1 MAVAV
6 VVAPLVALFLA
17 RTRLGKQ
24 MRAVADNRDLA
35 SVSGIDV
42 ERIGVYVW
50 ILAGG
55 LAGLA
60 GVMLGLSQGVFD
72 PNMGLGPLFLIF
84 TAVVLGGIGS
94 AYGALVAG
102 LVLGL
107 AMELSTW
114 DVLFGG
120 LDSKYKPVLAF
131 VVLILLLLYRPQ
143 GSLRPGAGA
152 LMEIFNLPF
161 WIFVAVIAGIYT
173 IFALGLY
180 LQYALAGLP
189 NFGHVAFAALAA
201 YTMAILIIHLN
212 VPMPVAALAGLL
224 VAVLFGLVLGIPS
237 LRLRADYLAI
247 ATVAGAEIVRYLAL
261 NMQGLTGGPIG
272 SIGML
277 GPSQL
282 AQYNQSWEALLRPI
296 VAALKRNPV
305 LAPAA
310 SRDFAMLLIV
320 WVIALILLAVFWL
333 MVRSPWGRM
342 MRAIRE
348 DEDAAAAV
356 GKNVFRAKL
365 QVLILGALLGG
376 LAGLLL
382 AWQIGIITP
391 DDYQPTFTF
400 YAYLIL
406 ILGGTTRIWAI
417 PVGALLFGLLYSGTR
432 FLNFYPLSLFDSGDR
447 AYLRLILVGLLL
459 ILLMA
464 IRPQGLLGNR
474 RELLLR

>member
-1 MAVAV
+1 
-6 VVAPLVALFLA
+6 
-17 RTRLGKQ
+17 
-24 MRAVADNRDLA
+24 
-35 SVSGIDV
+35 
-42 ERIGVYVW
+42 
-50 ILAGG
+50 
-55 LAGLA
+55 
-60 GVMLGLSQGVFD
+60 
-72 PNMGLGPLFLIF
+72 
-84 TAVVLGGIGS
+84 
-94 AYGALVAG
+94 
-102 LVLGL
+102 
-107 AMELSTW
+107 
-114 DVLFGG
+114 
-120 LDSKYKPVLAF
+120 
-131 VVLILLLLYRPQ
+131 
-143 GSLRPGAGA
+143 
-152 LMEIFNLPF
+152 MEIFNLPF

-212 VPMPVAALAGLL
+212 VPMPVAAIAGLL
-224 VAVLFGLVLGIPS
+224 VAVLFSLILGIPS

-247 ATVAGAEIVRYLAL
+247 ATVAGGEIVRYLAL

-282 AQYNQSWEALLRPI
+282 AQYNQSWDALLRPI
-296 VAALKRNPV
+296 VAALERNPV

-320 WVIALILLAVFWL
+320 WVTALILLVVFWL

-376 LAGLLL
+376 LAGLFL

>member
-1 MAVAV
+1 
-6 VVAPLVALFLA
+6 
-17 RTRLGKQ
+17 
-24 MRAVADNRDLA
+24 
-35 SVSGIDV
+35 
-42 ERIGVYVW
+42 
-50 ILAGG
+50 
-55 LAGLA
+55 
-60 GVMLGLSQGVFD
+60 
-72 PNMGLGPLFLIF
+72 
-84 TAVVLGGIGS
+84 
-94 AYGALVAG
+94 
-102 LVLGL
+102 
-107 AMELSTW
+107 
-114 DVLFGG
+114 
-120 LDSKYKPVLAF
+120 
-131 VVLILLLLYRPQ
+131 
-143 GSLRPGAGA
+143 
-152 LMEIFNLPF
+152 MEIFNLPF
-161 WIFVAVIAGIYT
+161 WVFVAVIAGIYT

-212 VPMPVAALAGLL
+212 VPMPLAALAGLFA
-224 VAVLFGLVLGIPS
+224 AVLFSLVLGIPS

-261 NMQGLTGGPIG
+261 NLQGLTGGPIG

-296 VAALKRNPV
+296 VAALERNPV

-320 WVIALILLAVFWL
+320 WAIALILLVIFWL

-348 DEDAAAAV
+348 DEEAAAAV

-406 ILGGTTRIWAI
+406 ILGGTTRIWAV

-432 FLNFYPLSLFDSGDR
+432 FLNVYPLSLFDSGDR

>member
-1 MAVAV
+1 
-6 VVAPLVALFLA
+6 
-17 RTRLGKQ
+17 
-24 MRAVADNRDLA
+24 
-35 SVSGIDV
+35 
-42 ERIGVYVW
+42 
-50 ILAGG
+50 
-55 LAGLA
+55 
-60 GVMLGLSQGVFD
+60 
-72 PNMGLGPLFLIF
+72 
-84 TAVVLGGIGS
+84 
-94 AYGALVAG
+94 
-102 LVLGL
+102 
-107 AMELSTW
+107 
-114 DVLFGG
+114 
-120 LDSKYKPVLAF
+120 
-131 VVLILLLLYRPQ
+131 
-143 GSLRPGAGA
+143 
-152 LMEIFNLPF
+152 MEIFNLPF

-212 VPMPVAALAGLL
+212 VPMPVSALAGLL

-247 ATVAGAEIVRYLAL
+247 ATIAGAEIVRYLAL

-282 AQYNQSWEALLRPI
+282 AQYNQSWESLLRPI

-320 WVIALILLAVFWL
+320 WVIALILLVVFWL
-333 MVRSPWGRM
+333 MVRSPWGRK

-356 GKNVFRAKL
+356 GKDVFRAKL

-406 ILGGTTRIWAI
+406 ILGGTTRIWSI

>member
-1 MAVAV
+1 
-6 VVAPLVALFLA
+6 
-17 RTRLGKQ
+17 
-24 MRAVADNRDLA
+24 
-35 SVSGIDV
+35 
-42 ERIGVYVW
+42 
-50 ILAGG
+50 
-55 LAGLA
+55 
-60 GVMLGLSQGVFD
+60 
-72 PNMGLGPLFLIF
+72 
-84 TAVVLGGIGS
+84 
-94 AYGALVAG
+94 
-102 LVLGL
+102 
-107 AMELSTW
+107 
-114 DVLFGG
+114 
-120 LDSKYKPVLAF
+120 
-131 VVLILLLLYRPQ
+131 
-143 GSLRPGAGA
+143 
-152 LMEIFNLPF
+152 MEIFNLPF
-161 WIFVAVIAGIYT
+161 WVFVAVIAGIYS

-201 YTMAILIIHLN
+201 YTMSILIIHRN

-224 VAVLFGLVLGIPS
+224 VAVLFGLLLGIPS

-247 ATVAGAEIVRYLAL
+247 ATVAGGEIVRYLAL

-277 GPSQL
+277 GPSKL
-282 AQYNQSWEALLRPI
+282 AQYNQSWEALLGPI
-296 VAALKRNPV
+296 VAALKQNPV

-320 WVIALILLAVFWL
+320 WVIALILLVVFWL

-356 GKNVFRAKL
+356 GKDVFRAKL

-391 DDYQPTFTF
+391 DDNHPTFTF

-406 ILGGTTRIWAI
+406 ILGGTTRIWSI

>member
-1 MAVAV
+1 MRTV
-6 VVAPLVALFLA
+6 VLH
-17 RTRLGKQ
+17 
-24 MRAVADNRDLA
+24 ADADL
-35 SVSGIDV
+35 ILDV
-42 ERIGVYVW
+42 
-50 ILAGG
+50 G
-55 LAGLA
+55 LA
-60 GVMLGLSQGVFD
+60 
-72 PNMGLGPLFLIF
+72 
-84 TAVVLGGIGS
+84 TAVPLNVAAVRTIPEGGI
-94 AYGALVAG
+94 AYGA
-102 LVLGL
+102 
-107 AMELSTW
+107 M
-114 DVLFGG
+114 
-120 LDSKYKPVLAF
+120 
-131 VVLILLLLYRPQ
+131 
-143 GSLRPGAGA
+143 SLRITG
-152 LMEIFNLPF
+152 LWMEIFNLPF
-161 WIFVAVIAGIYT
+161 WVFVAVIAGIYT

-201 YTMAILIIHLN
+201 YTMSILIIHLN
-212 VPMPVAALAGLL
+212 IPMWIAALAGLL
-224 VAVLFGLVLGIPS
+224 AAVIFSLVLGIPS

-247 ATVAGAEIVRYLAL
+247 ATIAGGEIVRYLAL

-282 AQYNQSWEALLRPI
+282 AQYNQSWDALLRPI
-296 VAALKRNPV
+296 VDALKQNSV

-320 WVIALILLAVFWL
+320 WAVAIILLLIFWL

-348 DEDAAAAV
+348 DEEAAAAV
-356 GKNVFRAKL
+356 GKNVFRAKM

-376 LAGLLL
+376 LAGLFL

-432 FLNFYPLSLFDSGDR
+432 FLNFYPLSLIDSGDR

-459 ILLMA
+459 IVLMA
-464 IRPQGLLGNR
+464 IRPQGLFGNR

>member
-1 MAVAV
+1 
-6 VVAPLVALFLA
+6 
-17 RTRLGKQ
+17 
-24 MRAVADNRDLA
+24 
-35 SVSGIDV
+35 
-42 ERIGVYVW
+42 
-50 ILAGG
+50 
-55 LAGLA
+55 
-60 GVMLGLSQGVFD
+60 
-72 PNMGLGPLFLIF
+72 
-84 TAVVLGGIGS
+84 
-94 AYGALVAG
+94 
-102 LVLGL
+102 
-107 AMELSTW
+107 
-114 DVLFGG
+114 
-120 LDSKYKPVLAF
+120 
-131 VVLILLLLYRPQ
+131 
-143 GSLRPGAGA
+143 
-152 LMEIFNLPF
+152 MEIFNLPF

-201 YTMAILIIHLN
+201 YTMAILVIHLN
-212 VPMPVAALAGLL
+212 VPMPLAALAGLL
-224 VAVLFGLVLGIPS
+224 AAVLFALVLGVPS

-296 VAALKRNPV
+296 IAALAQNPV
-305 LAPAA
+305 LAHVA

-320 WVIALILLAVFWL
+320 WATALVLLLVFWL

-356 GKNVFRAKL
+356 GKNVFRAKM
-365 QVLILGALLGG
+365 QVMILGALLGG

-459 ILLMA
+459 IVLMA
-464 IRPQGLLGNR
+464 IRPQGLFGNR
-474 RELLLR
+474 RELLLQ

>member
-1 MAVAV
+1 
-6 VVAPLVALFLA
+6 
-17 RTRLGKQ
+17 
-24 MRAVADNRDLA
+24 
-35 SVSGIDV
+35 
-42 ERIGVYVW
+42 
-50 ILAGG
+50 
-55 LAGLA
+55 
-60 GVMLGLSQGVFD
+60 
-72 PNMGLGPLFLIF
+72 
-84 TAVVLGGIGS
+84 
-94 AYGALVAG
+94 
-102 LVLGL
+102 
-107 AMELSTW
+107 
-114 DVLFGG
+114 
-120 LDSKYKPVLAF
+120 
-131 VVLILLLLYRPQ
+131 
-143 GSLRPGAGA
+143 
-152 LMEIFNLPF
+152 MEIFNLPF
-161 WIFVAVIAGIYT
+161 WVFVAVIAGIYT

-212 VPMPVAALAGLL
+212 VPMPLAALAGLL
-224 VAVLFGLVLGIPS
+224 AAVLFSLVLGIPS

-296 VAALKRNPV
+296 VAALERNPV

-320 WVIALILLAVFWL
+320 WVIALILLVVFWL

>member
-1 MAVAV
+1 M
-6 VVAPLVALFLA
+6 
-17 RTRLGKQ
+17 
-24 MRAVADNRDLA
+24 D
-35 SVSGIDV
+35 
-42 ERIGVYVW
+42 
-50 ILAGG
+50 
-55 LAGLA
+55 
-60 GVMLGLSQGVFD
+60 
-72 PNMGLGPLFLIF
+72 
-84 TAVVLGGIGS
+84 
-94 AYGALVAG
+94 
-102 LVLGL
+102 
-107 AMELSTW
+107 
-114 DVLFGG
+114 
-120 LDSKYKPVLAF
+120 
-131 VVLILLLLYRPQ
+131 
-143 GSLRPGAGA
+143 
-152 LMEIFNLPF
+152 IFNLPF

-201 YTMAILIIHLN
+201 YTMAILVIRLEMSL
-212 VPMPVAALAGLL
+212 PLASLAGLL
-224 VAVLFGLVLGIPS
+224 VAVLFSLVLGIPS

-247 ATVAGAEIVRYLAL
+247 ATVAGGEIVRYLAL

-282 AQYNQSWEALLRPI
+282 AQYNRPWEAFLKPI
-296 VAALKRNPV
+296 IAALKQVPI

-310 SRDFAMLLIV
+310 NRDMAMLLIV
-320 WVIALILLAVFWL
+320 WALALVLLFVFWL
-333 MVRSPWGRM
+333 MVRSPWGRL

-348 DEDAAAAV
+348 DEAAAAAV
-356 GKNVFRAKL
+356 GKDVYRAKM

-432 FLNFYPLSLFDSGDR
+432 FLNFFPLSLFDSGER

-459 ILLMA
+459 IVLMA
-464 IRPQGLLGNR
+464 VRPQGLLGNR

>member
-1 MAVAV
+1 
-6 VVAPLVALFLA
+6 
-17 RTRLGKQ
+17 
-24 MRAVADNRDLA
+24 
-35 SVSGIDV
+35 
-42 ERIGVYVW
+42 
-50 ILAGG
+50 
-55 LAGLA
+55 
-60 GVMLGLSQGVFD
+60 
-72 PNMGLGPLFLIF
+72 
-84 TAVVLGGIGS
+84 
-94 AYGALVAG
+94 
-102 LVLGL
+102 
-107 AMELSTW
+107 
-114 DVLFGG
+114 
-120 LDSKYKPVLAF
+120 
-131 VVLILLLLYRPQ
+131 
-143 GSLRPGAGA
+143 
-152 LMEIFNLPF
+152 MEIFNLPF
-161 WIFVAVIAGIYT
+161 WVFVAVIAGIYT

-201 YTMAILIIHLN
+201 YTMAILIIHLD
-212 VPMPVAALAGLL
+212 VPMAAAALAGLL
-224 VAVLFGLVLGIPS
+224 VSVLFSLLLGIPS

-247 ATVAGAEIVRYLAL
+247 ATVAGGEIVRYLAL

-282 AQYNQSWEALLRPI
+282 AQYNQAWDAMLRPI
-296 VAALKRNPV
+296 VDALEQNPV

-320 WVIALILLAVFWL
+320 WAIALMLLTVFWL

-432 FLNFYPLSLFDSGDR
+432 FLNVYPLSLFDSGDR

>member
-1 MAVAV
+1 
-6 VVAPLVALFLA
+6 
-17 RTRLGKQ
+17 
-24 MRAVADNRDLA
+24 
-35 SVSGIDV
+35 
-42 ERIGVYVW
+42 
-50 ILAGG
+50 
-55 LAGLA
+55 
-60 GVMLGLSQGVFD
+60 
-72 PNMGLGPLFLIF
+72 
-84 TAVVLGGIGS
+84 
-94 AYGALVAG
+94 
-102 LVLGL
+102 
-107 AMELSTW
+107 
-114 DVLFGG
+114 
-120 LDSKYKPVLAF
+120 
-131 VVLILLLLYRPQ
+131 
-143 GSLRPGAGA
+143 
-152 LMEIFNLPF
+152 MEIFNLPF

-212 VPMPVAALAGLL
+212 VPMPLAAFAGLL
-224 VAVLFGLVLGIPS
+224 VAVLFSLVLGIPS

-247 ATVAGAEIVRYLAL
+247 ATVAGGEIVRYLAL
-261 NMQGLTGGPIG
+261 NLQGLTGGPIG

-282 AQYNQSWEALLRPI
+282 AQYNQSWDALLRPI
-296 VAALKRNPV
+296 VAALERNPV

-320 WVIALILLAVFWL
+320 WVTALILLVVFWL

-376 LAGLLL
+376 LAGLFL

-391 DDYQPTFTF
+391 DDYQPNFTF

>member
-1 MAVAV
+1 
-6 VVAPLVALFLA
+6 
-17 RTRLGKQ
+17 
-24 MRAVADNRDLA
+24 
-35 SVSGIDV
+35 
-42 ERIGVYVW
+42 
-50 ILAGG
+50 
-55 LAGLA
+55 
-60 GVMLGLSQGVFD
+60 
-72 PNMGLGPLFLIF
+72 
-84 TAVVLGGIGS
+84 
-94 AYGALVAG
+94 
-102 LVLGL
+102 
-107 AMELSTW
+107 
-114 DVLFGG
+114 
-120 LDSKYKPVLAF
+120 
-131 VVLILLLLYRPQ
+131 
-143 GSLRPGAGA
+143 
-152 LMEIFNLPF
+152 MEIFNLPF
-161 WIFVAVIAGIYT
+161 WVFVAVIAGIYT

-180 LQYALAGLP
+180 LQFALAGLP

-201 YTMAILIIHLN
+201 YTMTMLIIHLN
-212 VPMPVAALAGLL
+212 VPMPAAALAGLL

-296 VAALKRNPV
+296 VAALKRSPV

-320 WVIALILLAVFWL
+320 WVIALILLTVFWL

-356 GKNVFRAKL
+356 GKDVFRAKL

>member
-1 MAVAV
+1 
-6 VVAPLVALFLA
+6 
-17 RTRLGKQ
+17 
-24 MRAVADNRDLA
+24 
-35 SVSGIDV
+35 
-42 ERIGVYVW
+42 
-50 ILAGG
+50 
-55 LAGLA
+55 
-60 GVMLGLSQGVFD
+60 
-72 PNMGLGPLFLIF
+72 
-84 TAVVLGGIGS
+84 
-94 AYGALVAG
+94 
-102 LVLGL
+102 
-107 AMELSTW
+107 
-114 DVLFGG
+114 
-120 LDSKYKPVLAF
+120 
-131 VVLILLLLYRPQ
+131 
-143 GSLRPGAGA
+143 
-152 LMEIFNLPF
+152 MEIFNLPF

-224 VAVLFGLVLGIPS
+224 VAVLFALVLGVPS

-296 VAALKRNPV
+296 IAALAQNPV
-305 LAPAA
+305 LAHVA

-320 WVIALILLAVFWL
+320 WATALVLLLVFWL

-356 GKNVFRAKL
+356 GKNVFRAKM

-406 ILGGTTRIWAI
+406 ILGGTSRIWAI

-459 ILLMA
+459 IVLMA
-464 IRPQGLLGNR
+464 IRPQGLFGNR
-474 RELLLR
+474 RELLLQ

>member
-1 MAVAV
+1 
-6 VVAPLVALFLA
+6 
-17 RTRLGKQ
+17 
-24 MRAVADNRDLA
+24 
-35 SVSGIDV
+35 
-42 ERIGVYVW
+42 
-50 ILAGG
+50 
-55 LAGLA
+55 
-60 GVMLGLSQGVFD
+60 
-72 PNMGLGPLFLIF
+72 
-84 TAVVLGGIGS
+84 
-94 AYGALVAG
+94 
-102 LVLGL
+102 
-107 AMELSTW
+107 
-114 DVLFGG
+114 
-120 LDSKYKPVLAF
+120 
-131 VVLILLLLYRPQ
+131 
-143 GSLRPGAGA
+143 
-152 LMEIFNLPF
+152 MEIFNLPF

-201 YTMAILIIHLN
+201 YTMAILVIHLN
-212 VPMPVAALAGLL
+212 VPMPLAALAGLL
-224 VAVLFGLVLGIPS
+224 AAVLFALVLGVPS

-296 VAALKRNPV
+296 IAALAQNPV
-305 LAPAA
+305 LAHVA

-320 WVIALILLAVFWL
+320 WATALVLLLVFWL

-356 GKNVFRAKL
+356 GKNVFRAKM

-459 ILLMA
+459 IVLMA
-464 IRPQGLLGNR
+464 IRPQGLFGNR
-474 RELLLR
+474 RELLLQ

>member
-1 MAVAV
+1 
-6 VVAPLVALFLA
+6 
-17 RTRLGKQ
+17 
-24 MRAVADNRDLA
+24 
-35 SVSGIDV
+35 
-42 ERIGVYVW
+42 
-50 ILAGG
+50 
-55 LAGLA
+55 
-60 GVMLGLSQGVFD
+60 
-72 PNMGLGPLFLIF
+72 
-84 TAVVLGGIGS
+84 
-94 AYGALVAG
+94 
-102 LVLGL
+102 
-107 AMELSTW
+107 
-114 DVLFGG
+114 
-120 LDSKYKPVLAF
+120 
-131 VVLILLLLYRPQ
+131 
-143 GSLRPGAGA
+143 
-152 LMEIFNLPF
+152 MEIFNLPF

-212 VPMPVAALAGLL
+212 VPMPLAALAGLL
-224 VAVLFGLVLGIPS
+224 AAVLFSLVLGIPS

-247 ATVAGAEIVRYLAL
+247 ATIAGAEIVRYLAL

-296 VAALKRNPV
+296 VAALERNPV

-320 WVIALILLAVFWL
+320 WVIALILLVVFWL

>member
-1 MAVAV
+1 M
-6 VVAPLVALFLA
+6 
-17 RTRLGKQ
+17 
-24 MRAVADNRDLA
+24 D
-35 SVSGIDV
+35 
-42 ERIGVYVW
+42 
-50 ILAGG
+50 
-55 LAGLA
+55 
-60 GVMLGLSQGVFD
+60 
-72 PNMGLGPLFLIF
+72 
-84 TAVVLGGIGS
+84 
-94 AYGALVAG
+94 
-102 LVLGL
+102 
-107 AMELSTW
+107 
-114 DVLFGG
+114 
-120 LDSKYKPVLAF
+120 
-131 VVLILLLLYRPQ
+131 
-143 GSLRPGAGA
+143 
-152 LMEIFNLPF
+152 IFNLPF

-201 YTMAILIIHLN
+201 YTMAILVIRLQ
-212 VPMPVAALAGLL
+212 MPLPLASLAGLL
-224 VAVLFGLVLGIPS
+224 VAVLFSLVLGIPS

-247 ATVAGAEIVRYLAL
+247 ATVAGGEIIRYLAL

-282 AQYNQSWEALLRPI
+282 AQYNQPWEAFLKPI
-296 VAALKRNPV
+296 IATLKQIPI

-310 SRDFAMLLIV
+310 NRDMAMLPIV
-320 WVIALILLAVFWL
+320 WAIALVLLLIFWL
-333 MVRSPWGRM
+333 MVRSPWGRL
-342 MRAIRE
+342 MRAVRE
-348 DEDAAAAV
+348 DEAAAAAV
-356 GKNVFRAKL
+356 GKDVYRAKM

-406 ILGGTTRIWAI
+406 ILGGTTRIWSI

>member
-1 MAVAV
+1 
-6 VVAPLVALFLA
+6 
-17 RTRLGKQ
+17 
-24 MRAVADNRDLA
+24 
-35 SVSGIDV
+35 
-42 ERIGVYVW
+42 
-50 ILAGG
+50 
-55 LAGLA
+55 
-60 GVMLGLSQGVFD
+60 
-72 PNMGLGPLFLIF
+72 
-84 TAVVLGGIGS
+84 
-94 AYGALVAG
+94 
-102 LVLGL
+102 
-107 AMELSTW
+107 
-114 DVLFGG
+114 
-120 LDSKYKPVLAF
+120 
-131 VVLILLLLYRPQ
+131 
-143 GSLRPGAGA
+143 
-152 LMEIFNLPF
+152 MEIFNLPF

-201 YTMAILIIHLN
+201 YTMSILIIHRN

-247 ATVAGAEIVRYLAL
+247 ATIAGAEIVRYLAL

-320 WVIALILLAVFWL
+320 WAIALMLLTVFWL

-356 GKNVFRAKL
+356 GKDVFRAKL

>member
-1 MAVAV
+1 
-6 VVAPLVALFLA
+6 
-17 RTRLGKQ
+17 
-24 MRAVADNRDLA
+24 MRRAMNF
-35 SVSGIDV
+35 
-42 ERIGVYVW
+42 RIT
-50 ILAGG
+50 G
-55 LAGLA
+55 L
-60 GVMLGLSQGVFD
+60 
-72 PNMGLGPLFLIF
+72 
-84 TAVVLGGIGS
+84 
-94 AYGALVAG
+94 
-102 LVLGL
+102 
-107 AMELSTW
+107 W
-114 DVLFGG
+114 
-120 LDSKYKPVLAF
+120 
-131 VVLILLLLYRPQ
+131 
-143 GSLRPGAGA
+143 
-152 LMEIFNLPF
+152 MEIFNLPF

-224 VAVLFGLVLGIPS
+224 VAVLFALVLGVPS

-296 VAALKRNPV
+296 IAALAQNPV
-305 LAPAA
+305 LAHVA

-320 WVIALILLAVFWL
+320 WATALVLLLVFWL

-356 GKNVFRAKL
+356 GKNVFRAKM

-459 ILLMA
+459 IVLMA
-464 IRPQGLLGNR
+464 IRPQGLFGNR
-474 RELLLR
+474 RELLLQ

>member
-1 MAVAV
+1 M
-6 VVAPLVALFLA
+6 
-17 RTRLGKQ
+17 
-24 MRAVADNRDLA
+24 D
-35 SVSGIDV
+35 
-42 ERIGVYVW
+42 
-50 ILAGG
+50 
-55 LAGLA
+55 
-60 GVMLGLSQGVFD
+60 
-72 PNMGLGPLFLIF
+72 
-84 TAVVLGGIGS
+84 
-94 AYGALVAG
+94 
-102 LVLGL
+102 
-107 AMELSTW
+107 
-114 DVLFGG
+114 
-120 LDSKYKPVLAF
+120 
-131 VVLILLLLYRPQ
+131 
-143 GSLRPGAGA
+143 
-152 LMEIFNLPF
+152 IFNLPF
-161 WIFVAVIAGIYT
+161 WVFVAVIAGIYT

-201 YTMAILIIHLN
+201 YTMAILVIRLQMSLPLASI
-212 VPMPVAALAGLL
+212 AGLL
-224 VAVLFGLVLGIPS
+224 VAVLFSLVLGIPS

-247 ATVAGAEIVRYLAL
+247 ATVAGGEIVRYLAL

-282 AQYNQSWEALLRPI
+282 AQYNQPWEAFLKPI
-296 VAALKRNPV
+296 IATLKQIPI
-305 LAPAA
+305 LAPSAN
-310 SRDFAMLLIV
+310 RDMAMLLIV
-320 WVIALILLAVFWL
+320 WAIALVLLFIFWL
-333 MVRSPWGRM
+333 MVRSPWGRL

-348 DEDAAAAV
+348 DEAAAAAV
-356 GKNVFRAKL
+356 GKDVYLAKM
-365 QVLILGALLGG
+365 QVLILGAILGG

-432 FLNFYPLSLFDSGDR
+432 FLNFFPLSLFDSGER

-459 ILLMA
+459 IALMA
-464 IRPQGLLGNR
+464 IRPQGIFGNR

>member
-1 MAVAV
+1 
-6 VVAPLVALFLA
+6 
-17 RTRLGKQ
+17 
-24 MRAVADNRDLA
+24 
-35 SVSGIDV
+35 
-42 ERIGVYVW
+42 
-50 ILAGG
+50 
-55 LAGLA
+55 
-60 GVMLGLSQGVFD
+60 
-72 PNMGLGPLFLIF
+72 
-84 TAVVLGGIGS
+84 
-94 AYGALVAG
+94 
-102 LVLGL
+102 
-107 AMELSTW
+107 
-114 DVLFGG
+114 
-120 LDSKYKPVLAF
+120 
-131 VVLILLLLYRPQ
+131 
-143 GSLRPGAGA
+143 
-152 LMEIFNLPF
+152 MEIFNLPF

-201 YTMAILIIHLN
+201 YTMAILIIHVN
-212 VPMPVAALAGLL
+212 VPMPLAALAGLL
-224 VAVLFGLVLGIPS
+224 AAVLFALVLGVPS

-296 VAALKRNPV
+296 IAALAQNPV
-305 LAPAA
+305 LAHVA

-320 WVIALILLAVFWL
+320 WATALVLLLVFWL

-356 GKNVFRAKL
+356 GKNVFRAKM

-459 ILLMA
+459 IVLMA
-464 IRPQGLLGNR
+464 IRPQGLFGNR
-474 RELLLR
+474 RELLLQ

>member
-1 MAVAV
+1 
-6 VVAPLVALFLA
+6 
-17 RTRLGKQ
+17 
-24 MRAVADNRDLA
+24 
-35 SVSGIDV
+35 
-42 ERIGVYVW
+42 
-50 ILAGG
+50 
-55 LAGLA
+55 
-60 GVMLGLSQGVFD
+60 
-72 PNMGLGPLFLIF
+72 
-84 TAVVLGGIGS
+84 
-94 AYGALVAG
+94 
-102 LVLGL
+102 
-107 AMELSTW
+107 
-114 DVLFGG
+114 
-120 LDSKYKPVLAF
+120 
-131 VVLILLLLYRPQ
+131 
-143 GSLRPGAGA
+143 
-152 LMEIFNLPF
+152 MEIFNLPF

-212 VPMPVAALAGLL
+212 VLMPVAALAGLL

-247 ATVAGAEIVRYLAL
+247 ATVAGGEIVRYLAL

-296 VAALKRNPV
+296 VEALERNPV

-320 WVIALILLAVFWL
+320 WVIALILLVVFWL

-376 LAGLLL
+376 LAGLFL

>member
-1 MAVAV
+1 
-6 VVAPLVALFLA
+6 
-17 RTRLGKQ
+17 
-24 MRAVADNRDLA
+24 
-35 SVSGIDV
+35 
-42 ERIGVYVW
+42 
-50 ILAGG
+50 
-55 LAGLA
+55 
-60 GVMLGLSQGVFD
+60 
-72 PNMGLGPLFLIF
+72 
-84 TAVVLGGIGS
+84 
-94 AYGALVAG
+94 
-102 LVLGL
+102 
-107 AMELSTW
+107 
-114 DVLFGG
+114 
-120 LDSKYKPVLAF
+120 
-131 VVLILLLLYRPQ
+131 
-143 GSLRPGAGA
+143 
-152 LMEIFNLPF
+152 MEIFNLPF

-212 VPMPVAALAGLL
+212 VPMPVAAIAGLL
-224 VAVLFGLVLGIPS
+224 VAVLFSLVLGIPS

-247 ATVAGAEIVRYLAL
+247 ATVAGGEIVRYLAL

-282 AQYNQSWEALLRPI
+282 AQYNQSWDALLRLI
-296 VAALKRNPV
+296 VTALERNPV

-320 WVIALILLAVFWL
+320 WVTALILLVVFWL

-376 LAGLLL
+376 LAGLFL